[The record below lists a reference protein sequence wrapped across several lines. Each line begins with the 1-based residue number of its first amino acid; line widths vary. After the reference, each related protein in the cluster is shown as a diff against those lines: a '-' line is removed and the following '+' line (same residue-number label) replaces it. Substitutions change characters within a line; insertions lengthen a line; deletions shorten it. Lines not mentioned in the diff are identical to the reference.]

1 MMGSLVQSKYV
12 CYCFLVN
19 FLSDR
24 PTSLR
29 INDTLGNRTAMHLIG
44 AAFQYD
50 TAESYI
56 LYTRVVRI
64 YIYMYRHD
72 LTYDTT
78 RVQF

>member
-50 TAESYI
+50 TAESYYI
-56 LYTRVVRI
+56 HELYVYI
-64 YIYMYRHD
+64 YICTGMI
-72 LTYDTT
+72 
-78 RVQF
+78 